1 MIGIDFDNTIVC
13 YDDVFARVAVDLGLV
28 PPGVATSKTAIRDH
42 LRAAG
47 QEDRWTEL
55 QGTIYGPRMPD
66 APPFPGVLEFFRAC
80 RSAGVPVAI
89 ISHRTR
95 FPYLG
100 ERHDLHAAARGWLAR
115 QGFHSAAGIGL
126 PEDRVFFEE
135 TKEAK
140 LARIA
145 ALGCTHFIDDLPE
158 LLAHPL
164 FPANVRRI
172 LFDPRGEHPVGSG
185 IDSASSWRHLA
196 TLLLSSPLPLGEA
209 GHRPGEG
216 AERVADTQARSP
228 QPSPRGRGSVEDRLL
243 AAAGLRP
250 ALAIERLPGGGNNRV
265 YRVETAA
272 GALLLK
278 EYFRHPADPRDRLGA
293 EQAFSRFAWEHGIRA
308 LPQPLGSDREAGLG
322 LYEFIAGRKLAPG
335 EVTAAHVAEAAAF
348 FTAVNRHRADP
359 SARSL
364 PLASEA
370 CFSLAEHLACVD
382 RRVQRLA
389 AIEPE
394 SDLHRQAAALV
405 ADRLLPAWNRVRA
418 AVVAGGIPLDA
429 ALATAHRAISP
440 SDFGFHNCLATD
452 AGLKFI
458 DFEYAGWDDPAK
470 TVCDFFCQP
479 AVPVPREHFEPFLA
493 AAADAAGDPG
503 LRDRVA
509 LLLPVYEL
517 KWCCIMLNE
526 FLPVGDER
534 RAFAR
539 ADQGHESRLTNQL
552 HKVEAALAHLQA

>member
-13 YDDVFARVAVDLGLV
+13 YDEVFGSVALEKGLV
-28 PPGVATSKTAIRDH
+28 PPHAATSKTTIRDH
-42 LRAAG
+42 LRSIG

-66 APPFPGVLEFFRAC
+66 ARPFPGVIEFFEAC
-80 RSAGVPVAI
+80 RAAGMPVAI

-95 FPYLG
+95 YPYLG
-100 ERHDLHAAARGWLAR
+100 ERHDLHAAARDWLAR
-115 QGFHSAAGIGL
+115 YGFHDPAGIGL
-126 PEDRVFFEE
+126 PVDRVFFEE

-145 ALGCTHFIDDLPE
+145 DVGCTHFIDDLPE

-164 FPANVRRI
+164 FPANVQRI
-172 LFDPRGEHPVGSG
+172 LFDPRSEHLVTPG
-185 IDSASSWRHLA
+185 IDLISSWHAAPALFSASKKPLA
-196 TLLLSSPLPLGEA
+196 ETRG
-209 GHRPGEG
+209 
-216 AERVADTQARSP
+216 
-228 QPSPRGRGSVEDRLL
+228 PSAVSFGRLL
-243 AAAGLRP
+243 AAASLPP
-250 ALAIERLPGGGNNRV
+250 ALSVTRLPGGGNNRV

-272 GALLLK
+272 GPFLVK

-293 EQAFSRFAWEHGIRA
+293 EQAFSRFAWDHGIRA
-308 LPQPLGSDREAGLG
+308 LPQPLGHERDAGLG
-322 LYEFIAGRKLAPG
+322 LYEFIEGRKLSPG

-348 FTAVNRHRADP
+348 FTDINRHRTDP
-359 SARSL
+359 AARSL
-364 PLASEA
+364 PPASEA

-382 RRVQRLA
+382 RRLQRLA

-394 SDLHRQAAALV
+394 SDLHRRAAALV
-405 ADRLLPAWNRVRA
+405 AERLVPAWNEVRA
-418 AVVAGGIPLDA
+418 AVAAGEIP
-429 ALATAHRAISP
+429 LATAHRVLSP

-452 AGLKFI
+452 SGLKFL

-479 AVPVPREHFEPFLA
+479 AVPVPWEHFEPFLK

-503 LRDRVA
+503 LSDRVA

-526 FLPVGDER
+526 FLPMDDRRRVFASGGENATAR
-534 RAFAR
+534 RAR
-539 ADQGHESRLTNQL
+539 QL
-552 HKVEAALAHLQA
+552 DKVEHTLARVFKRGTTS